1 MILTGA
7 LVNFATVVGGTLVG
21 LVAGRFLNERIRT
34 ATMNAVALIVIGIAV
49 PGLMSSTKPLVP
61 ILSLV
66 IGTVIGEALDI
77 DRAVNRLGDKLQDKF
92 RGKSRITEGFVTGTL
107 VFAVGAMTVMGSLDS
122 GLKNDHT
129 VLIAKSVIDGI
140 SSIVFASTMGVGVAF
155 AGISVFVIEGGI
167 AMLAYLAA
175 SFASTLLTEVVI
187 SEITFVGSLLI
198 LGIGTNLLGITKFKL
213 LNMMPA
219 VFLPL
224 LFCQFM

>member
-7 LVNFATVVGGTLVG
+7 LVNFITVVAGTLVG
-21 LVAGRFLNERIRT
+21 LVAGKFLNERIRA
-34 ATMNAVALIVIGIAV
+34 ATMSAVALITIGIAV
-49 PGLMSSTKPLVP
+49 PGLLNSTKPLVP

-77 DRAVNRLGDKLQDKF
+77 DRAVNRLGDKLQERFK
-92 RGKSRITEGFVTGTL
+92 GKGKITEGFVTGTL
-107 VFAVGAMTVMGSLDS
+107 VFAVGAMTIMGSLDS

-140 SSIVFASTMGVGVAF
+140 SSIIFASTMGVGVAF
-155 AGISVFVIEGGI
+155 AGVSVFVIEGGI
-167 AMLAYLAA
+167 SLLASLVAP
-175 SFASTLLTEVVI
+175 LLTKVVI
-187 SEITFVGSLLI
+187 NEITFVGSLLI
-198 LGIGTNLLGITKFKL
+198 LGISFNLLGLTKIKL

-219 VFLPL
+219 MFLPL

>member
-1 MILTGA
+1 MIFTGA
-7 LVNFATVVGGTLVG
+7 IVNFITVVAGTLVG

-34 ATMNAVALIVIGIAV
+34 ATMNAVALIVIGIAI
-49 PGLMSSTKPLVP
+49 PGLMNSTKPLVP

-66 IGTVIGEALDI
+66 IGTLIGEALDI
-77 DRAVNRLGDKLQDKF
+77 DRAVNRLGDKMQAKF
-92 RGKSRITEGFVTGTL
+92 RGKSKITEGFVTGTL

-122 GLKNDHT
+122 GLKNDHQI
-129 VLIAKSVIDGI
+129 LIAKSVIDGI
-140 SSIVFASTMGVGVAF
+140 SSVVFASTMGIGVAF
-155 AGISVFVIEGGI
+155 AGLSVLFIEGGI
-167 AMLAYLAA
+167 ALLAYLAA
-175 SFASTLLTEVVI
+175 SFAGTLLTEVVI

-224 LFCQFM
+224 LLCQFM

>member
-7 LVNFATVVGGTLVG
+7 IVNFITVVAGTLVG
-21 LVAGRFLNERIRT
+21 LVAGKFLNERIRT
-34 ATMNAVALIVIGIAV
+34 ATMNAVALVVIGIAI
-49 PGLMSSTKPLVP
+49 PGLMNSTKPLVP

-77 DRAVNRLGDKLQDKF
+77 DRAVNRLGDKLQAKF
-92 RGKSRITEGFVTGTL
+92 QGKSKITEGFVTGTL

-140 SSIVFASTMGVGVAF
+140 TSIVFASTMGIGVAF
-155 AGISVFVIEGGI
+155 AGVSVLVIEGGI
-167 AMLAYLAA
+167 SMLAYLAA

-187 SEITFVGSLLI
+187 NEITFVGSLLI

>member
-7 LVNFATVVGGTLVG
+7 LVNFATVVAGTLVG
-21 LVAGRFLNERIRT
+21 LVAGKFLNERIRT
-34 ATMNAVALIVIGIAV
+34 ATMNAVALVVIGIAV
-49 PGLMSSTKPLVP
+49 PGLMTSTKPLVP

-77 DRAVNRLGDKLQDKF
+77 DRAVNRLGDRLQEKF
-92 RGKSRITEGFVTGTL
+92 KGRSKITEGFVTGTL
-107 VFAVGAMTVMGSLDS
+107 VFAVGAMTIMGSLDS

-129 VLIAKSVIDGI
+129 ILIAKSVIDGI
-140 SSIVFASTMGVGVAF
+140 SSIIFASTMGVGVAF

-167 AMLAYLAA
+167 TLLASLVAP
-175 SFASTLLTEVVI
+175 LLTEVVVA
-187 SEITFVGSLLI
+187 EITFVGSLLI
-198 LGIGTNLLGITKFKL
+198 LGIGLNLLGLTKLKL

-224 LFCQFM
+224 LLCQFM

>member
-7 LVNFATVVGGTLVG
+7 IVNFIPVVAGTLVG
-21 LVAGRFLNERIRT
+21 LVAGKFLNERIRT
-34 ATMNAVALIVIGIAV
+34 ATMNAVALVVIGIAI
-49 PGLMSSTKPLVP
+49 PGLMNSTKPLVP

-77 DRAVNRLGDKLQDKF
+77 DRAVNRLGDKLQAKF
-92 RGKSRITEGFVTGTL
+92 QGKSKITEGFVTGTL

-140 SSIVFASTMGVGVAF
+140 TSIVFASTMGIGVAF
-155 AGISVFVIEGGI
+155 AGVSVLVIEGGI
-167 AMLAYLAA
+167 SMLAYLAA

-187 SEITFVGSLLI
+187 NEITFVGSLLI

>member
-7 LVNFATVVGGTLVG
+7 LVNFATVVAGTLVG

-77 DRAVNRLGDKLQDKF
+77 DRAVNRLGDKLQAKF
-92 RGKSRITEGFVTGTL
+92 QGKSKITEGFVTGTL

-140 SSIVFASTMGVGVAF
+140 TSIVFASTMGIGVAF
-155 AGISVFVIEGGI
+155 AGVSVLVIEGGI
-167 AMLAYLAA
+167 SMLAYLAA

-187 SEITFVGSLLI
+187 NEITFVGSLLI
-198 LGIGTNLLGITKFKL
+198 LGIGTNLLGVTKFKL

>member
-7 LVNFATVVGGTLVG
+7 LVNLITVVAGTAVG
-21 LVAGRFLNERIRT
+21 LVAGRFLNERIRA
-34 ATMNAVALIVIGIAV
+34 ATMSAVAFITIGIAI
-49 PGLMSSTKPLVP
+49 PGLMNSTKPLVP

-77 DRAVNRLGDKLQDKF
+77 DRAVNRLGDKLQEKF
-92 RGKSRITEGFVTGTL
+92 RGKGKITEGFVTGTL
-107 VFAVGAMTVMGSLDS
+107 VFAVGAMTIMGSLDS

-155 AGISVFVIEGGI
+155 AGLSVFVIEGGI
-167 AMLAYLAA
+167 ALLAA
-175 SFASTLLTEVVI
+175 LVAPLLTEVVI
-187 SEITFVGSLLI
+187 NEITFVGSLLI
-198 LGIGTNLLGITKFKL
+198 LGISFNLLGVTKLKL

-219 VFLPL
+219 MFLPL

>member
-7 LVNFATVVGGTLVG
+7 LVNFATVVGGTLIG
-21 LVAGRFLNERIRT
+21 LLAGRFLNERIRT

-77 DRAVNRLGDKLQDKF
+77 DRAVNRLGDRLQDKF

-140 SSIVFASTMGVGVAF
+140 SSIVFASTMGIGVAF
-155 AGISVFVIEGGI
+155 AGVSVLLIEGGI
-167 AMLAYLAA
+167 ALLASLAA
-175 SFASTLLTEVVI
+175 TFAGTLLTEVVI
-187 SEITFVGSLLI
+187 NEITFVGSLLI
-198 LGIGTNLLGITKFKL
+198 LGISGNLLGITRLKL
-213 LNMMPA
+213 LNMMPSLL
-219 VFLPL
+219 LPL
-224 LFCQFM
+224 LLCQFM